1 MVKSYDVLAG
11 TASTLT
17 CSIKGSAANLIH
29 IQWVDNKGKLFSHD
43 SDISDLTVSDGAL
56 KDGMKESTMILLADV
71 TLLGDQLFTCRISVG
86 EKDQY
91 DDTLVALKTFTV
103 RTTNDY
109 VRTGDPA
116 VLKCTVIFPT
126 DTLTVAWS
134 HQNTIF
140 EETRKETLQNSTTTT
155 ILRLDP
161 PNEVASY
168 TCIVF
173 AHGQEYNFYSEVEIE
188 TDGLLLTPEQEI
200 RAFNGAT
207 VNLKSSYFF
216 SSFAEGHFW
225 WKHNDSLCLTK
236 TCRDIINSPKTSVIS
251 IIVSN
256 STVGAWRSFYTETTS
271 KRILQSNQVIL
282 IGVNVSGTQYP
293 NSVWGITGTE
303 SEVTCSVPFNMTNS
317 ILNNLRWKLDGKFVN
332 NKGFTYNKHH
342 DVIIFKMTEKVYG
355 TTTVQWKIIVAH
367 STAAVGNLYCRAQY
381 STGQIVDTPMSHLN
395 EIRIDSDLDLI
406 VLTPDTGAVVTFITH
421 APSAPLSRNLDCSLD
436 LVNPVSKSTNS
447 KISTDGLIFTEVYH
461 IRSSDSMIEAGSKD
475 DLVSQHGTCDY
486 SVRIQN
492 SVQESL
498 TVTVKF
504 SLLGKIKLETGFEF
518 STDETNLRIKLRCKP
533 PRTPPNTLLKKV
545 EIAESDDYK
554 YVVTCIND
562 DLVFMDENAKEVI
575 CNTST
580 GSYHT
585 KIDLS
590 PCLRVIEQ
598 IYPN

>member
-1 MVKSYDVLAG
+1 M
-11 TASTLT
+11 
-17 CSIKGSAANLIH
+17 
-29 IQWVDNKGKLFSHD
+29 
-43 SDISDLTVSDGAL
+43 
-56 KDGMKESTMILLADV
+56 
-71 TLLGDQLFTCRISVG
+71 
-86 EKDQY
+86 
-91 DDTLVALKTFTV
+91 
-103 RTTNDY
+103 
-109 VRTGDPA
+109 
-116 VLKCTVIFPT
+116 T
-126 DTLTVAWS
+126 D
-134 HQNTIF
+134 
-140 EETRKETLQNSTTTT
+140 
-155 ILRLDP
+155 
-161 PNEVASY
+161 
-168 TCIVF
+168 
-173 AHGQEYNFYSEVEIE
+173 
-188 TDGLLLTPEQEI
+188 
-200 RAFNGAT
+200 
-207 VNLKSSYFF
+207 
-216 SSFAEGHFW
+216 
-225 WKHNDSLCLTK
+225 
-236 TCRDIINSPKTSVIS
+236 
-251 IIVSN
+251 
-256 STVGAWRSFYTETTS
+256 
-271 KRILQSNQVIL
+271 
-282 IGVNVSGTQYP
+282 
-293 NSVWGITGTE
+293 
-303 SEVTCSVPFNMTNS
+303 S

-342 DVIIFKMTEKVYG
+342 DVIIFKMMEKVYG

-436 LVNPVSKSTNS
+436 LVNPISKSTDS

-504 SLLGKIKLETGFEF
+504 SLLGEAVVITPVLATVGRPAILTTYFTARDLSDVRITWQKRNGGSINWESLPSDHQWQYRTLISPIDDKGVMSTKLFIQRLTSNDVTDYRAVIFLSGQQQTCDMICVKSAQATISKVKAVFERSTAFFTMSVLGDIKPLSVFLHYKEGNKDIPISLPDFSAVSGPYTISHRLEDVYFCDGGHYSFRIKLETGFEF
-518 STDETNLRIKLRCKP
+518 STDETNLKIKLRCKP

-554 YVVTCIND
+554 YVVTCINE
-562 DLVFMDENAKEVI
+562 DLVLMNENAKEVI

-598 IYPN
+598 IYP